1 MMMAEGVARQLNPS
15 ADMWSLSRPLAMQWM
30 ADQAGLAKRAE
41 TFLEDAMLVAS
52 RLPRLLRELEHPP
65 HHLPQNSNKNLHILL
80 STLAIL
86 IAIISFFT

>member
-1 MMMAEGVARQLNPS
+1 
-15 ADMWSLSRPLAMQWM
+15 M

-52 RLPRLLRELEHPP
+52 RLPRLLKELEDRP
-65 HHLPQNSNKNLHILL
+65 HHPPQNSNKNLPILL
-80 STLAIL
+80 STLALL